1 MRVIND
7 LDMLHSHWDLIISK
21 DSLRPAMTGIYF
33 DLENEV
39 MVGTNSH
46 VLLVVP
52 LTIHW
57 SKEESDLIAKAREK
71 ILKLGSKIV
80 PLEFFDK
87 RKYMGDFKK
96 YTLDP
101 EYDFSDPEFAQ
112 VWVGKDVVFRCR
124 YIDSNFVNWQAVWP
138 SNTVEPMSEIGLSFN
153 LFHDVY
159 KSIPL
164 NDKGFN
170 LTFYGANRPVVFKS
184 KVAPDFRGLIM
195 PTIG

>member
-1 MRVIND
+1 MRIIND

-21 DSLRPAMTGIYF
+21 DSLRPSMTGVYF
-33 DLENEV
+33 DLENQV

-52 LTIHW
+52 LTINW
-57 SKEESDLIAKAREK
+57 DKSEDDLLPKAREK

-96 YTLDP
+96 YIFDL
-101 EYDFSDPEFAQ
+101 EYDFSHSEFAQ
-112 VWVGKDVVFRCR
+112 VWMGKDVVFKCR
-124 YIDSNFVNWQAVWP
+124 YIDANFVNWQAVWP
-138 SNTVEPMSEIGLSFN
+138 SGTVEPTFEIGLSFN

-159 KSIPL
+159 KAIPF
-164 NDKGFN
+164 NDKSLN
-170 LTFYGANRPVVFKS
+170 LSFYGKNRPIVFES
-184 KVAPDFRGLIM
+184 KNAPNFKGLIM